1 MATFDTKPPLQLLKV
16 AEKRVHCPGLVTFVF
31 RSGTDEPLAPAR
43 AGQYIAL
50 TGEFDGSRVTR
61 AYTLASSPRETEK
74 EGVYIVTVKK
84 AGVLSGWLTDRTD
97 VGGEVLAGVPLGDFV
112 YDEERDE
119 SHIVGVAGGAGITA
133 LLSLAKASSDGAPYT
148 MTLFYAVDDS
158 REFLFDEELA
168 ALDPSRVK
176 VVRIAADGVRKD
188 AEKGFF
194 RAELI
199 DKHVDRA
206 FTLFMCGGDAFYES
220 VEREASLSP
229 FLRGVRR
236 SPNGVTDRAAE
247 PSAVYTLTVIEDG
260 GGSESVPARDNE
272 TVMAALERAG
282 LKVRSACHTGRCGWC
297 RSLVLAGEYTVE
309 ERHDTRSEEDRRE
322 GRICLCCTYPDGDMT
337 VVVPR
342 ALPPAH
348 AK

>member
-1 MATFDTKPPLQLLKV
+1 
-16 AEKRVHCPGLVTFVF
+16 
-31 RSGTDEPLAPAR
+31 
-43 AGQYIAL
+43 
-50 TGEFDGSRVTR
+50 
-61 AYTLASSPRETEK
+61 
-74 EGVYIVTVKK
+74 
-84 AGVLSGWLTDRTD
+84 
-97 VGGEVLAGVPLGDFV
+97 
-112 YDEERDE
+112 
-119 SHIVGVAGGAGITA
+119 
-133 LLSLAKASSDGAPYT
+133 

-168 ALDPSRVK
+168 ALDPSQVK

-188 AEKGFF
+188 AEKGVF
-194 RAELI
+194 RAELL
-199 DKHVDRA
+199 DKYVDRA

-247 PSAVYTLTVIEDG
+247 PSAVHTLTVIEDG

-297 RSLVLAGEYTVE
+297 KSLVLAGEYTVE
-309 ERHDTRSEEDRRE
+309 ELHDTRSEEDRRE

-348 AK
+348 AE